1 MYVFYSL
8 GLSFSVPQNKAVP
21 SSLRN
26 IYNSLAT
33 DPLIKNFVKPKHGNL
48 SKWAVQ
54 GVFLLNTILTVEDSR
69 PDSHRKFGTYCSR
82 ASAEEL
88 YRMGQIYRSCDSGN
102 K

>member
-1 MYVFYSL
+1 MTYIFYFL
-8 GLSFSVPQNKAVP
+8 GLSFSVPQNKPVP

-33 DPLIKNFVKPKHGNL
+33 DPHITNFVKPKHGNL

-69 PDSHRKFGTYCSR
+69 PESHRKSGIYYSR
-82 ASAEEL
+82 MLTEEL
-88 YRMGQIYRSCDSGN
+88 YRMGQIY
-102 K
+102 